1 MKYSRQTIQFLPFFS
16 RPSPCSPNRIFRE
29 GRNHTT
35 VVALGR
41 KRVSSSNPRSIRS
54 TRRSIHI
61 LLRKGSSSTEW
72 PDCREKGLISFLIA
86 LNEWR
91 VQRVPAVVSQDV
103 VQYVDLPSFET
114 AAATT
119 FLLLHIDR
127 LGLLL
132 AVLHLV
138 VPSFDQ
144 HLNGRKQR
152 IMVTG
157 WTALGKGSWVSSYW
171 WTLAITLLRRTVV
184 ISLLWRTVSVGRES
198 VSAVVDAVTSLRGPA
213 PLAAARECS
222 KCRCD

>member
-1 MKYSRQTIQFLPFFS
+1 MNTPVRQYKFLQSFLQH
-16 RPSPCSPNRIFRE
+16 SPCSPNRIFRE
-29 GRNHTT
+29 GRNHTA
-35 VVALGR
+35 VVTLKR

-61 LLRKGSSSTEW
+61 LLRKRSSSTEW
-72 PDCREKGLISFLIA
+72 PDCRERGWISFLVA

-103 VQYVDLPSFET
+103 VQYVDLPGFET

-119 FLLLHIDR
+119 FLLLHVDR

-132 AVLHLV
+132 AVLHLA
-138 VPSFDQ
+138 VPPFDQ
-144 HLNGRKQR
+144 FLDGRKQR

-157 WTALGKGSWVSSYW
+157 LTALGKGSWVSSYW
-171 WTLAITLLRRTVV
+171 WTLAITLLRRTIV
-184 ISLLWRTVSVGRES
+184 IPLLRRTVSVGRES

-213 PLAAARECS
+213 PLVAARECS
-222 KCRCD
+222 KC